1 MWGSSR
7 LSRPSDG
14 DRPADAGSPCA
25 QATAAR
31 LGGLL
36 LAIGGALALVLVATM
51 PGFVHG
57 HSVPTLI
64 TGGFAVVIG
73 VGCMIW
79 SRWVPHWF
87 VLCIG
92 PLGVALI
99 AGSSILTGT
108 TGDGS
113 ELLYLWPVL
122 FSAYFLS
129 LRSAVFN
136 VTLIALVYPPIA
148 LWTRGTPG
156 ITPSVYMIGTSIV
169 TLVVTTSLRRQ
180 VNRTVESAAREAR
193 TDKLTDLPNRRSWD
207 DGLAGLLR
215 DGTPLCLL
223 MIDLDLFKR
232 LNDTHGH
239 AAGDTALGLVA
250 RVLRTQTR
258 QTDLLAR
265 IGGEEFAVALR
276 DCALEDAMK
285 RAEEIRLAVEV
296 RSGDWTAPLTVSIG
310 VAALTADTPTCEE
323 LMARADAA
331 LYEAKR
337 SGRNTVR
344 TLAASS

>member
-1 MWGSSR
+1 MSGPTRSTH
-7 LSRPSDG
+7 PPDQ
-14 DRPADAGSPCA
+14 PADA
-25 QATAAR
+25 QALAAR

-36 LAIGGALALVLVATM
+36 LTIGGGLAIVLCFTV

-57 HSVPTLI
+57 HSAPALAAGGVAFV
-64 TGGFAVVIG
+64 TGAC
-73 VGCMIW
+73 CMTW
-79 SRWVPHWF
+79 AARVPHWF
-87 VLCIG
+87 VRGIG
-92 PLGVALI
+92 PLGIFLI
-99 AGSSILTGT
+99 AASSVLTKT

-122 FSAYFLS
+122 FTAYFLS
-129 LRSAVFN
+129 LRDAVCT
-136 VTLIALVYPPIA
+136 VVLIAVTYPPIA
-148 LWTRGTPG
+148 IWTHGTLG
-156 ITPSVYMIGTSIV
+156 ISPSVYMIGTSIV

-180 VNRTVESAAREAR
+180 VNRTVASVAREAR

-207 DGLAGLLR
+207 DGLAGLVA
-215 DGTPLCLL
+215 GQPPLCLL

-239 AAGDTALGLVA
+239 AAGDTALALVA
-250 RVLRTQTR
+250 GVLRTQTR

-276 DCALEDAMK
+276 DCALEDGMK
-285 RAEEIRLAVEV
+285 RAEEIRYAVET
-296 RSGDWTAPLTVSIG
+296 RSVGWMSPLTVSIG
-310 VAALTADTPTCEE
+310 VAARGTDTSTCEE

-344 TLAASS
+344 TLSDARN